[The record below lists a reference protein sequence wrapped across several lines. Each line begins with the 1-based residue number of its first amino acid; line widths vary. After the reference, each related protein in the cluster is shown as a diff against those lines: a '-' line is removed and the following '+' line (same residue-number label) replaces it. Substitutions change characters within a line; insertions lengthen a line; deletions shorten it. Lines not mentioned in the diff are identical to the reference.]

1 MFLSVKVVKFIAN
14 KAQSQILAA
23 VSLYMHPSNQISQ
36 DHGILTLEPGGG
48 DQTKDLSMRFFFF
61 IKGDDVYH
69 VHRRP
74 ELLIQLLSP
83 MPPNNSTTY
92 TSSFVEEKVKLMV
105 NNNISYG

>member
-1 MFLSVKVVKFIAN
+1 MGSSLLS
-14 KAQSQILAA
+14 
-23 VSLYMHPSNQISQ
+23 
-36 DHGILTLEPGGG
+36 PGGG